1 MAGQEPTAAQR
12 AETILAALKR
22 TMDRYRWCW
31 DCGSTESQ
39 CKGRAR
45 SVGAPQKCCPDCRHR
60 GWPEELDADA
70 DLVASM
76 QRVVQMLVWKAGG
89 SVTFTE
95 RDLVAVQ
102 LADLPAAEIGM
113 VDDPAA
119 NPERAAWV
127 RLRGFPQ
134 AGLPEGDVDAE
145 IRRMRG
151 N

>member
-31 DCGSTESQ
+31 DCGTTESQ

-60 GWPEELDADA
+60 GWPEQLDVAPEADA
-70 DLVASM
+70 EA
-76 QRVVQMLVWKAGG
+76 
-89 SVTFTE
+89 
-95 RDLVAVQ
+95 
-102 LADLPAAEIGM
+102 
-113 VDDPAA
+113 
-119 NPERAAWV
+119 
-127 RLRGFPQ
+127 
-134 AGLPEGDVDAE
+134 DAE

>member
-1 MAGQEPTAAQR
+1 MAGQEPTAVQR

-45 SVGAPQKCCPDCRHR
+45 TVSAPQKCCPDCRHR
-60 GWPEELDADA
+60 GWPEQLD
-70 DLVASM
+70 VAPEP
-76 QRVVQMLVWKAGG
+76 G
-89 SVTFTE
+89 TE
-95 RDLVAVQ
+95 A
-102 LADLPAAEIGM
+102 
-113 VDDPAA
+113 
-119 NPERAAWV
+119 
-127 RLRGFPQ
+127 
-134 AGLPEGDVDAE
+134 DAE